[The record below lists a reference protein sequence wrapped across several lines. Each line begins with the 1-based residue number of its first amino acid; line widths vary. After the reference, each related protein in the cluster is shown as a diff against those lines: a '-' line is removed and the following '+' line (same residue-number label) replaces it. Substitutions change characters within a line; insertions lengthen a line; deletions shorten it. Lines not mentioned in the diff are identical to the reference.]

1 MNTPPCIGEA
11 EDPRRRLEVTS
22 LGSGSSGNAL
32 LVRTVETTLLVDCGV
47 GVRRLTQTFGTSGLR
62 LDNVDAILVSH
73 EHSDH
78 TRELPRFGALGTP
91 VIGTAGTAAALPL
104 RAEAEIYPGRPL
116 QIADIEV
123 SAFRVSHDAR
133 EPCGFLLRAAGCS
146 IAVMTD
152 LGCASGAA
160 AEAIAEADLVVIEAN
175 HDEEMVRRGPYP
187 RHLQR
192 RILSDTGHLSNADCA
207 DLLAAALRPD
217 RRLPTVWLA
226 HLSETNNRPG
236 VALRTVE
243 RRLAR
248 AGLHLDLHTLPRRE
262 ASATWRPG
270 AHTRA
275 HAQLRL
281 DL

>member
-1 MNTPPCIGEA
+1 MNALAPIRDASE
-11 EDPRRRLEVTS
+11 PRHRLDVTS

-32 LVRTVETTLLVDCGV
+32 LVRTAETTLLVDCGV
-47 GVRRLTQTFGTSGLR
+47 GVRRLTQTLAAHGLR
-62 LDNVDAILVSH
+62 LSEVNAILVSH

-78 TRELPRFGALGTP
+78 IRELPRFAALGTP
-91 VIGTAGTAAALPL
+91 VLGTSGTASALPVQSEGHL
-104 RAEAEIYPGRPL
+104 TPGRPL
-116 QIADIEV
+116 QIADVEV
-123 SAFRVSHDAR
+123 SVFGVSHDAR
-133 EPCGFLLRAAGCS
+133 EPCGFLLRAAGS
-146 IAVMTD
+146 AIAVMTD

-192 RILSDTGHLSNADCA
+192 RILSDSGHLSNADCA
-207 DLLAAALRPD
+207 DLLAMALQPAS
-217 RRLPTVWLA
+217 RLPTVWLA
-226 HLSETNNRPG
+226 HLSETNNRPL

-248 AGLHLDLHTLPRRE
+248 AGLHLDMQALPRRE
-262 ASATWRPG
+262 AGATWRPSE
-270 AHTRA
+270 RKQA
-275 HAQLRL
+275 HAQLLL